1 MHENIAHGMT
11 TSKFLRN
18 EEACNNGHGTLSNA
32 YHCTFHSTQH
42 LSANATNEKHDQYR
56 LIGTLLR
63 SVLELFFLLIMLN
76 CFRSIL
82 KSWVSFSK
90 MIASKSKFFE
100 VIYWRKCFYTILHVI
115 IQVTKILRGKLIL
128 RLLAGRNVIA

>member
-1 MHENIAHGMT
+1 MCMHSLQTFEQIMDENIAHGMT

-56 LIGTLLR
+56 LIGTLLK
-63 SVLELFFLLIMLN
+63 SVLRERF
-76 CFRSIL
+76 
-82 KSWVSFSK
+82 KVS
-90 MIASKSKFFE
+90 
-100 VIYWRKCFYTILHVI
+100 L
-115 IQVTKILRGKLIL
+115 
-128 RLLAGRNVIA
+128 